1 MWLTSTTGRPPSTE
15 EHHNEKLLEGDLHC
29 EIKFDYTLLHKTSKR
44 NKNLQ
49 RLDVDVLHNFYIQ
62 ANQTQKQRCRTSLA
76 HGRINHLVQEAFHC
90 DAPPAE
96 GGRHSS
102 RWSRC

>member
-29 EIKFDYTLLHKTSKR
+29 EINFDYTLLHKTSKR

-49 RLDVDVLHNFYIQ
+49 RFLNTRETKYALCGMPLIKAKRCLEEVLAHKQ
-62 ANQTQKQRCRTSLA
+62 AIPFTHLCRGVGRTS
-76 HGRINHLVQEAFHC
+76 
-90 DAPPAE
+90 
-96 GGRHSS
+96 
-102 RWSRC
+102 